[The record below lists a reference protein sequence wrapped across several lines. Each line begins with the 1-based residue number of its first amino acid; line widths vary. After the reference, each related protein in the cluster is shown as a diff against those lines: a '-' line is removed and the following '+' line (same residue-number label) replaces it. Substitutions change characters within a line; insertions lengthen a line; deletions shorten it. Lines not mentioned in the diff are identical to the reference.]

1 MYLSPR
7 KQLFVD
13 TASDKF
19 GGGSILNKSQ
29 VKETC
34 DDLNIP
40 LAGWFLGQCKL
51 GTISLSYLTK
61 KSMLLRQFRLTLLRQ

>member
-40 LAGWFLGQCKL
+40 LAGWF
-51 GTISLSYLTK
+51 
-61 KSMLLRQFRLTLLRQ
+61 